1 VTIRKSFYI
10 KKLLRKILESNDG
23 VLDETRYELV
33 FSFAESND
41 EFGDAG
47 GGAFGRLLKPICE
60 ESNEVVRNLS
70 FKDSVLL
77 LNGVLGDFGA
87 EENGENIDL
96 KNLSDKPFF
105 GVVSVINE
113 S

>member
-1 VTIRKSFYI
+1 M
-10 KKLLRKILESNDG
+10 
-23 VLDETRYELV
+23 
-33 FSFAESND
+33 
-41 EFGDAG
+41 
-47 GGAFGRLLKPICE
+47 
-60 ESNEVVRNLS
+60 VRNLS

-105 GVVSVINE
+105 GVISVINE
-113 S
+113 SWFVVASAKEMVVSFFVELLVVSSSTGLTKTFIKIKQNFFKF